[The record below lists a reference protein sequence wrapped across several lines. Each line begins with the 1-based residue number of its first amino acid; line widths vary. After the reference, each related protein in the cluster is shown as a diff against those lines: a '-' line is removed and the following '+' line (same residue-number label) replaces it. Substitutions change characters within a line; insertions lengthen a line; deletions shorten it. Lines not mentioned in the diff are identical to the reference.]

1 MSIYLNC
8 YEMIS
13 QLRYGINEHT
23 TARVQGTDTTGAF
36 KNENLLR
43 ELNSAQMF
51 VQAVVRAQF
60 PELFFKSASVAGT
73 ASVYTLP
80 ADLWKI
86 KRLEHSNGEYIFPI
100 NLDQKH
106 TDNQTGSEYGYYRY
120 GTSLRIDADNFT
132 DTLTLWYES
141 RCRDLDF
148 GLSNAGGAA
157 SLTLAS
163 TARPVA
169 DYYNGMS
176 IENITG
182 GWVDTID
189 DYSAARVC
197 TITETG
203 AASQYYGIISE
214 LPEVFHQLIID
225 RALIR
230 LKSHPNSPVKVTAL
244 EVKTFQEDMSAALN
258 SYGNTEPDM
267 DTLINDFMPYI
278 TD

>member
-1 MSIYLNC
+1 
-8 YEMIS
+8 MIS
-13 QLRYGINEHT
+13 QLRYGINEHS
-23 TARVQGTDTTGAF
+23 TAKVNGTDTTGAF

-51 VQAVVRAQF
+51 IQAAVRAQF
-60 PELFFKSASVAGT
+60 PELFFKSTTITGT

-80 ADLWKI
+80 SDLWKI

-106 TDNQTGSEYGYYRY
+106 TSMGTGSEYGYYRY
-120 GTSLRIDADNFT
+120 GNSLRIDADSFT
-132 DTLTLWYES
+132 DTLTLWYEA

-148 GLSNAGGAA
+148 GQSTAGGAL
-157 SLTLAS
+157 SFTLAS

-169 DYYNGMS
+169 DYYNNMS
-176 IENITG
+176 IESITG

-203 AASQYYGIISE
+203 AASQYYGLISE
-214 LPEVFHQLIID
+214 LPEAFHQLIID

-230 LKSHPNSPVKVTAL
+230 LKSHPNSPVKVNAA
-244 EVKTFQEDMSAALN
+244 EIKTFQEDLMAALN
-258 SYGNTEPDM
+258 SYGNTETDM

-278 TD
+278 